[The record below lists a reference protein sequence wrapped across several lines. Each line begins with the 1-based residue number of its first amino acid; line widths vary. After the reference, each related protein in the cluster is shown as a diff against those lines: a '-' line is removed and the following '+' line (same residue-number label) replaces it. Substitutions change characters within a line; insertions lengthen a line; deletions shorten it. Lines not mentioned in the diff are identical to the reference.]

1 MARRLRI
8 RLVRDDL
15 GALDLLSMG
24 GFGVTP
30 PPPGRRGPRWR
41 RWKRR
46 PKPAGKRPLVALL
59 PMLARKLRHR
69 AKGPGPSGMNRPH

>member
-15 GALDLLSMG
+15 SALDLLSMG
-24 GFGVTP
+24 GFRVTP
-30 PPPGRRGPRWR
+30 PGQLNSRGPRWR
-41 RWKRR
+41 RWRRR

-59 PMLARKLRHR
+59 PMIARKLRQR
-69 AKGPGPSGMNRPH
+69 GKGRGAGIGRPH